1 MSWLGFTEF
10 SRVFTAL
17 SGIVSYFV
25 RFLLKKKKVEKWLR
39 FYCAFFRLY
48 FLKNQMKKYNENGRL
63 HPRFTRSFFSIFR
76 KFFFQDLRRI
86 FYFFFG
92 LKKWFPFFFS
102 FFYFH
107 LKKKRRKRRRV
118 CRRRLTFPESVET
131 GVEEAKKFQKISK
144 NRKKLPKTG
153 AS

>member
-107 LKKKRRKRRRV
+107 LKKKEEEEEESADDGSRFPRVSRRGWRKQKN
-118 CRRRLTFPESVET
+118 F
-131 GVEEAKKFQKISK
+131 KKFQKK
-144 NRKKLPKTG
+144 TLPKTG